1 MLAVPL
7 MVNGFV
13 WNVGDAADWSPKT
26 HLNYTRWARPSF
38 LVGDSLRF
46 VYDPN
51 ITDVLEV
58 SYCDFKSCNPTS
70 PLATYKTGN
79 DTIPLTKEAHQY
91 FISSNPVDCNNGMK
105 LDIPV
110 SNSSYVRFWR
120 SGPTYGANGYVNVPK
135 FEDTPAKG
143 ANTAED
149 MSCDSTS
156 PTENGVEVEANSN
169 SSTVAATSVPSMA
182 SNSTLA
188 AENNVD
194 IKVNSNSSSGGAAT
208 STPPMPPTSTEAGG
222 KAKTQAGGK
231 AKTQTDEDDQFD
243 SNLLLLL
250 FGFFFF
256 LFLCSVS

>member
-13 WNVGDAADWSPKT
+13 WNVGDAAGWSPKT

-38 LVGDSLRF
+38 VVGDSLRF

-70 PLATYKTGN
+70 PLATYRTGN
-79 DTIPLTKEAHQY
+79 DTIPLTKEAHY
-91 FISSNPVDCNNGMK
+91 
-105 LDIPV
+105 
-110 SNSSYVRFWR
+110 
-120 SGPTYGANGYVNVPK
+120 PTYGANGYVNVPK

-149 MSCDSTS
+149 VSCDSTS
-156 PTENGVEVEANSN
+156 PTKNDVEVEANSN
-169 SSTVAATSVPSMA
+169 SSTVAATSVPAMP
-182 SNSTLA
+182 SNFTFL
-188 AENNVD
+188 AENNVE

-208 STPPMPPTSTEAGG
+208 STPPIPPTSTEAGG
-222 KAKTQAGGK
+222 KAKTQ
-231 AKTQTDEDDQFD
+231 TDDDP
-243 SNLLLLL
+243 L
-250 FGFFFF
+250 FYLF
-256 LFLCSVS
+256 LFLLFLIVAYHALCFRKK

>member
-13 WNVGDAADWSPKT
+13 WNVGDAAGWSPQ
-26 HLNYTRWARPSF
+26 LNYSQWARPSF

-70 PLATYKTGN
+70 PLATYNSGN

-91 FISSNPVDCNNGMK
+91 FISRNPVDCSNGMK

-120 SGPTYGANGYVNVPK
+120 SGPNYGANGYVNVPK

-156 PTENGVEVEANSN
+156 PTENGVVEVEANSN
-169 SSTVAATSVPSMA
+169 SSTVAATSVPTMP
-182 SNSTLA
+182 SNST
-188 AENNVD
+188 
-194 IKVNSNSSSGGAAT
+194 SSAT
-208 STPPMPPTSTEAGG
+208 PTMPHTSTEAGG

-231 AKTQTDEDDQFD
+231 AETQTEEDDQFN
-243 SNLLLLL
+243 SNFLLYVLIGL
-250 FGFFFF
+250 FFFIF
-256 LFLCSVS
+256 FIYLTGARV

>member
-1 MLAVPL
+1 
-7 MVNGFV
+7 MVDGFV
-13 WNVGDAADWSPKT
+13 WNVGDDAGWSPQT

-51 ITDVLEV
+51 VTDVLEV

-70 PLATYKTGN
+70 PLATYNTGN

-135 FEDTPAKG
+135 FEDAPTEA

-156 PTENGVEVEANSN
+156 STENGVEVEANSN
-169 SSTVAATSVPSMA
+169 SSTVAATSIPTMPSNPTFSA
-182 SNSTLA
+182 G
-188 AENNVD
+188 NNVE
-194 IKVNSNSSSGGAAT
+194 IKVDLNSSAGGAAT
-208 STPPMPPTSTEAGG
+208 STPATPTTSMEAGG
-222 KAKTQAGGK
+222 KS
-231 AKTQTDEDDQFD
+231 KTQTDEDY
-243 SNLLLLL
+243 LLLTQAGVL
-250 FGFFFF
+250 FYFYKKRQ
-256 LFLCSVS
+256 V